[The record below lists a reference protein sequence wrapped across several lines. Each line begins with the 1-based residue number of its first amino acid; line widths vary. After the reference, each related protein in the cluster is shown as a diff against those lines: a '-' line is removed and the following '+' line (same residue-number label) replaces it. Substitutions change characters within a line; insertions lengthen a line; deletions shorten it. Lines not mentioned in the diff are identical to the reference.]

1 MLALSL
7 PDDSAWTAWQ
17 SVGTQFMIWVANFL
31 VVWFCLIR
39 MLVYGDPVM
48 TAGSKEAVEYSKR
61 KEVAEHAFRTGNYS
75 AAPGE
80 YRACLE
86 LFGQPVPRTK
96 FQCVLSTGWQFFRMG
111 LHRLWIGRWLS
122 RKTGGLFCS
131 PEMRTEAL
139 GSARE
144 VALLYHRLNQMQLVH
159 KDSANNACEDASG
172 LLFSLCAVNMAE
184 AAGSQIAAKDLV
196 EIYLTAA
203 LRIKETYPR
212 WMQYF
217 CRYYVGK
224 ASHEARVAAD
234 GAGSAS
240 SSSLNRWAFTPYGY
254 KFFVTHP
261 VTYGG
266 DSDTLNLF
274 SRLENAADPLAYVMR
289 TYREHLLKRALQA
302 LVGMGTGHGST
313 KYEVQGKKDD
323 GKKKQQKRGR
333 DESES
338 DEQEEDSVS
347 GTQIFDV
354 LCYTQLLNETMGGG
368 SGIDGEDRVAVW
380 WSHLIMVSAY
390 WMLGEDEKAKQHYEG
405 VQRIPAEL
413 ANGKDKLAL
422 AILAA
427 FEAKK
432 RLL

>member
-1 MLALSL
+1 
-7 PDDSAWTAWQ
+7 
-17 SVGTQFMIWVANFL
+17 MIWIANFI

-48 TAGSKEAVEYSKR
+48 TAGSKEAGEYSKR
-61 KEVAEHAFRTGNYS
+61 KKVAEHAFRTGNYS

-86 LFGQPVPRTK
+86 LFGQPVPRSR

-122 RKTGGLFCS
+122 RKTGGLFCA
-131 PEMRTEAL
+131 PETRVEAL
-139 GSARE
+139 ASARE

-159 KDSANNACEDASG
+159 KDSSTASFEDASG
-172 LLFSLCAVNMAE
+172 LLYSLCAVNMAE
-184 AAGSQIAAKDLV
+184 ASGSQMAPKDLV
-196 EIYLTAA
+196 EIYLMAA
-203 LRIKETYPR
+203 LRVKETYPR
-212 WMQYF
+212 WLQYF
-217 CRYYVGK
+217 CRYYVAK
-224 ASHEARVAAD
+224 ASQEAGTAAATKA
-234 GAGSAS
+234 GASM
-240 SSSLNRWAFTPYGY
+240 NRWAFTPYGY

-266 DSDTLNLF
+266 GDNDTLNLF

-302 LVGMGTGHGST
+302 LVGMGSASRS
-313 KYEVQGKKDD
+313 EVQGKRD
-323 GKKKQQKRGR
+323 KKQQQHQKRR
-333 DESES
+333 DDSESE
-338 DEQEEDSVS
+338 ELEDDSMS

-368 SGIDGEDRVAVW
+368 GGCGDGEVDRVAIW
-380 WSHLIMVSAY
+380 WSNLIMVSAY
-390 WMLGEDEKAKQHYEG
+390 WMLGEDDKAKQHYET
-405 VQRIPAEL
+405 VEKMPAEL
-413 ANGKDKLAL
+413 ANGTEKLPL

-427 FEAKK
+427 FNAKK

>member
-1 MLALSL
+1 M
-7 PDDSAWTAWQ
+7 AWQ
-17 SVGTQFMIWVANFL
+17 SVGTSFMIWIANL
-31 VVWFCLIR
+31 VVVWFCLIR

-48 TAGSKEAVEYSKR
+48 ARGSKEAGEYAKR

-86 LFGQPVPRTK
+86 LFGQPVPRSRL
-96 FQCVLSTGWQFFRMG
+96 QCVLSTGWQFFRMG

-122 RKTGGLFCS
+122 RKTGGLFCT
-131 PEMRTEAL
+131 PETRVEAL
-139 GSARE
+139 ASARE

-159 KDSANNACEDASG
+159 KDTPDDGSG

-184 AAGSQIAAKDLV
+184 AAGSQMAAKDLI

-203 LRIKETYPR
+203 LRVKETYPR
-212 WMQYF
+212 WLQYF
-217 CRYYVGK
+217 CRYYVAK
-224 ASHEARVAAD
+224 AGQEAAA
-234 GAGSAS
+234 AKAPAAVS
-240 SSSLNRWAFTPYGY
+240 RWVFTPYGY

-266 DSDTLNLF
+266 AAGDNETLNLF

-302 LVGMGTGHGST
+302 LVGMGTAS
-313 KYEVQGKKDD
+313 KYEMEGKRKGEKGKRRKDD
-323 GKKKQQKRGR
+323 S
-333 DESES
+333 ESE
-338 DEQEEDSVS
+338 EQEEEQDSMS

-354 LCYTQLLNETMGGG
+354 LCYTQLLNETMSNNGGGGGG
-368 SGIDGEDRVAVW
+368 SGDVDRVAVW
-380 WSHLIMVSAY
+380 WSNLIVVSAY
-390 WMLGEDEKAKQHYEG
+390 WMLGEDDKARQHYAG
-405 VQRIPAEL
+405 VEQMPVEL
-413 ANGKDKLAL
+413 ASGKDKLPL

-427 FEAKK
+427 FNAK
-432 RLL
+432 RRML

>member
-1 MLALSL
+1 
-7 PDDSAWTAWQ
+7 
-17 SVGTQFMIWVANFL
+17 MIWIANF
-31 VVWFCLIR
+31 VVIWFCLIR

-48 TAGSKEAVEYSKR
+48 SPGSKEANEYGKR
-61 KEVAEHAFRTGNYS
+61 KHVAEHAFRTGNYS

-80 YRACLE
+80 YRTCLE
-86 LFGQPVPRTK
+86 LFGQPVPRSK
-96 FQCVLSTGWQFFRMG
+96 FQCVMSTGWQFFRMG

-122 RKTGGLFCS
+122 RKAGGLFCS
-131 PEMRTEAL
+131 QQSRTEAL
-139 GSARE
+139 SSARE

-159 KDSANNACEDASG
+159 KSSTPISDDASG

-184 AAGSQIAAKDLV
+184 AAGSQMAPTDLI

-203 LRIKETYPR
+203 LRVKETYPR
-212 WMQYF
+212 WLQYF

-224 ASHEARVAAD
+224 ASQEAAAAAGVKVD
-234 GAGSAS
+234 G
-240 SSSLNRWAFTPYGY
+240 SLNKWAFTPYGY

-266 DSDTLNLF
+266 DNDVLNLF

-302 LVGMGTGHGST
+302 LVGMGTGSASR
-313 KYEVQGKKDD
+313 YEVQGKKD
-323 GKKKQQKRGR
+323 GKGNGKPQKRR
-333 DESES
+333 DDSSESE
-338 DEQEEDSVS
+338 EQDDGSGDSLS

-368 SGIDGEDRVAVW
+368 NKSGGAIDRVAVW
-380 WSHLIMVSAY
+380 WSHLIIVSAY
-390 WMLGEDEKAKQHYEG
+390 WMLGEDDKAKQHYAG
-405 VQRIPAEL
+405 VENIPVEL
-413 ANGKDKLAL
+413 RNSKDKLAM

-427 FEAKK
+427 FNAKK
-432 RLL
+432 ELL